1 MMNKLYGEL
10 RGWGCDVDG
19 ALERVIN
26 DDELYLACL
35 QSIAHDE
42 TFFSLG
48 DALRAGDNERAFDCA
63 HTLKGVLANLGLT
76 PIYDSV
82 VRIVE
87 PLRAKSAEGVMEE
100 YEKLLAARE
109 RQEKTI
115 GKYVN

>member
-1 MMNKLYGEL
+1 MTRPSFLSETRCAPATM
-10 RGWGCDVDG
+10 RGPST
-19 ALERVIN
+19 AP
-26 DDELYLACL
+26 
-35 QSIAHDE
+35 
-42 TFFSLG
+42 
-48 DALRAGDNERAFDCA
+48 

-76 PIYDSV
+76 PIYDIV

-109 RQEKTI
+109 RLEKTI

>member
-1 MMNKLYGEL
+1 MNKLYGEL
-10 RGWGCDVDG
+10 RVWGCDVDG
-19 ALERVIN
+19 ALERVIG

-63 HTLKGVLANLGLT
+63 RTLKGVLANLGLT
-76 PIYDSV
+76 PIYDIV

-87 PLRAKSAEGVMEE
+87 PLRAKSAEGVMDE

-109 RQEKTI
+109 RLEKTI
-115 GKYVN
+115 RKYVN